1 MCQWHW
7 DGPKDRRQSRTDRVH
22 VGPAGCALHL
32 FSLSKKHA
40 WSSLSVYFHFKWVW
54 VVRKQKASSTCPW
67 YKISTERKTKGNM
80 MNLEQGGFRLDKIN
94 TFFTIR
100 YRKYGN
106 SIARK
111 GLGSSSLIK
120 QWFYSV
126 PLGFDSV
133 MRSCWHWLEFNPFI
147 CLSWAL
153 FGLWAVWGLDHVRW
167 AVVN

>member
-1 MCQWHW
+1 M
-7 DGPKDRRQSRTDRVH
+7 
-22 VGPAGCALHL
+22 
-32 FSLSKKHA
+32 
-40 WSSLSVYFHFKWVW
+40 YFHFKWVW
-54 VVRKQKASSTCPW
+54 LVRKQKDSSSCPW

-80 MNLEQGGFRLDKIN
+80 MNLEQGGFGLDKIN

-100 YRKYGN
+100 YRKYWN

-133 MRSCWHWLEFNPFI
+133 MHSCWHWLEFNPFI
-147 CLSWAL
+147 CLSWTL
-153 FGLWAVWGLDHVRW
+153 FGLWATWGRDHVPW
-167 AVVN
+167 ADGKAHRAGELKLLTKWSQWDLPIKVICKMSWQKLVLIIICMRSIIR